1 MAASKAR
8 ISQNIFAIAFL
19 AIGLPAFLG
28 LGLTSALVVIPL
40 ATLSIF
46 IVADLVADSF
56 AMLHRGNFLPSV
68 ARSVMIGW
76 VSGIAILLAALLAM
90 NAMFW
95 TGSLLLPPSKIL
107 VDAMVL
113 SLTACLLAA
122 GASLTVSRNT
132 PSANKAK
139 FALKLILAVATL
151 GSLYG
156 CNKAQSEG
164 WFLPTT
170 ARITSLSFIAA
181 AFFLLN
187 AVALMVVAFN
197 ALPENV
203 SDGRR

>member
-8 ISQNIFAIAFL
+8 ISQNTFAIAFI

-28 LGLTSALVVIPL
+28 LGLTSALVAIPL

-46 IVADLVADSF
+46 LVADLVADSF
-56 AMLHRGNFLPSV
+56 STLHRGNFLLSV

-76 VSGIAILLAALLAM
+76 ASGVAILFAALLAM

-122 GASLTVSRNT
+122 GTSLTVRRNAA
-132 PSANKAK
+132 SATNAK
-139 FALKLILAVATL
+139 LTLKLILAAATL

-156 CNKAQSEG
+156 CKKAQSEG

-170 ARITSLSFIAA
+170 SRITSLSFMAA

-197 ALPENV
+197 ALPEDV
-203 SDGRR
+203 SDRRP